1 MVELI
6 ALIIFF
12 GSFMGISAILYR
24 KIPLL
29 AELPETSEDFKLKRR
44 FLLLKEKIKNFK
56 TKLPS
61 FDIVL
66 QKILSKIRILTL
78 KLESKIS
85 NWLQKLREKSTKQKE
100 NEKYW
105 TNFKDSIN
113 QKDSQN
119 HNSPE

>member
-61 FDIVL
+61 FYIVL